1 MKLILERQKVL
12 EIKNIDVF
20 YGDVQVIWN
29 VSFDVKRGEIVA
41 LIGANGAGKSTI
53 LRAISGIL
61 RPKKGEIIFEGKP
74 IYTLDAFKLIE
85 LGIAHVPEA
94 RRLFVEMTVEENLDM
109 GSLRGE
115 ARTLREKTKEM
126 IFGLLPRLRERRRQ
140 LAGTLSGGEQQMLAV
155 GRGLMSLPKLQ
166 MFDEPSLGLAP
177 LLVRDI
183 FNTIRKINKEGTTV
197 LIVEQNVKQTL
208 LVANRGYVL
217 ETGKITNQGTGQ
229 ALLSNEHV
237 KTAYLG
243 V

>member
-1 MKLILERQKVL
+1 MLEV
-12 EIKNIDVF
+12 KNIDVM

-29 VSFDVKRGEIVA
+29 VSFSVNRGEIVA

-53 LRAISGIL
+53 LKTISGIL
-61 RPKKGEIIFEGKP
+61 RPKKGEILFESKP
-74 IYTLDAFKLIE
+74 IYKIDAFKLIE

-94 RRLFVEMTVEENLDM
+94 RRLFVEMTVEENLEM

-115 ARTLREKTKEM
+115 ARTQREKTKKM
-126 IFGLLPRLRERRRQ
+126 IFELLPRLRERRRQ

-177 LLVRDI
+177 LLVREI
-183 FNTIRKINKEGTTV
+183 FNMIGKINTEGTTI